1 MSHWTTKNFWL
12 VITCCF
18 ECLGKY
24 RFAEVSFLLGFFHIY
39 LFIIFV
45 VRRNNKFIFGRF
57 FFCRNIMTFN
67 FCNFF
72 LFRFVRSFF
81 FHFCYCEFGA
91 RLFFLLSFMYTQ
103 RQNVNN
109 KKIFVFF
116 NLNSENVEK
125 VFKTKNQQATHA
137 IVIFFLNVTINNRKQ
152 NTENKERKRTR
163 NEMKEKK
170 IFEN

>member
-91 RLFFLLSFMYTQ
+91 RLFFFWVLCMHNGRMLTIKKSLFFSILIVKMSKKCSKRKINKPRMLSLFS
-103 RQNVNN
+103 
-109 KKIFVFF
+109 F
-116 NLNSENVEK
+116 
-125 VFKTKNQQATHA
+125 
-137 IVIFFLNVTINNRKQ
+137 
-152 NTENKERKRTR
+152 
-163 NEMKEKK
+163 
-170 IFEN
+170 

>member
-1 MSHWTTKNFWL
+1 
-12 VITCCF
+12 
-18 ECLGKY
+18 
-24 RFAEVSFLLGFFHIY
+24 
-39 LFIIFV
+39 
-45 VRRNNKFIFGRF
+45 
-57 FFCRNIMTFN
+57 
-67 FCNFF
+67 
-72 LFRFVRSFF
+72 
-81 FHFCYCEFGA
+81 
-91 RLFFLLSFMYTQ
+91 MYTQ